1 MSAETPSMT
10 TPGNS
15 GTPVDL
21 NTVFS
26 HPAGLRVAKYIVRT
40 YLNAA
45 NAENILPSSS
55 AGDTTPSEPLQT
67 SEIDPEVAN
76 LFRTIFTWSDSEIQR
91 SEGDNARLEE
101 FTMEGQHRTEN
112 RASNFHINQK
122 FACPDLQIPSSTDKQ
137 IYNNNLLS
145 PTQSPSTNQAFNF
158 SESIQ
163 ISLTNH
169 PQSGLESQSEIT
181 THLGLSGSS
190 APGSPFRIETP
201 LRTSTNNTPQPQS
214 TQAGESSLPV
224 ASFAYDLFATAS
236 GLPPAMRKS
245 LSSDPTHSSTLVQ
258 RNAGSSSSSLRQPI
272 PQSSNTSLTMKTFLP
287 VNKTESNG
295 SSVSAKTSDHSLFAD
310 SCTTTAHRLIQS
322 ASSLHGQSAHNSSS
336 SSRLNITER
345 PFSATMQAF
354 EMERTPSA
362 SSSQKRKGTSDQ
374 IGMKKQRTEKG
385 EKRIVKMKEPKP
397 PSAASKLGP
406 DLWMRILEFAPTSF
420 IRKAR
425 AINSDFKL
433 WIDSYSS
440 IYVNQRIENYG
451 EDMPPAA
458 ALQVTLSFEVE
469 DTPDAP
475 TTPDTEDAGTSVA
488 TEETREAPP
497 SKPIEKKPE
506 VTERQYNDL
515 LGGKG
520 CLADNCT
527 STKNETRDEKCSR
540 THWSWCQRW
549 CQSCW
554 SGMIIREDRVLKS
567 HQNLVGRQ
575 VLQDLLACIPNGMHD
590 SFMKPHD
597 YVTEEESRDRA
608 RGAPRLYRYY
618 LLTNVD
624 QVIAEYK
631 KRTPLPYV
639 DDPTIS
645 AAANASAKA
654 VHQIKETALIQKRQD
669 WVDKMKAKNTK
680 WMEIVKKIESAV
692 RIRRNLNGVPNEDFR
707 KTRKELFTR
716 RAKEDLP
723 HIPTE
728 FVHSIKPYK
737 AATRIFRD
745 GGTERGWQTLK
756 PKIEQAWR
764 EAEQAKEKANGT
776 SGVAENADSNTN
788 DDGAN
793 DSLDVEAGNRRPMM
807 NEHAYLQML
816 AAQQNPPRQQHP
828 QMSQR
833 QFMHQRGQMQMQQ
846 GMRTQSARP
855 SFANRY
861 APAPN
866 YQQTGSIGQNI
877 DSLNVLANAATD
889 PFASTS
895 SFGGYGDM
903 NSYQTHLS
911 SSDNGLFA
919 TTPLRFNASPHMLSQ
934 HGYGQFSQQANA
946 GGMYQPSVSTQEP
959 ARNRISVNNLLNAD
973 QQSGS
978 SRRAPEFDY

>member
-1 MSAETPSMT
+1 MSTEAPSMT
-10 TPGNS
+10 TPDNS
-15 GTPVDL
+15 DTLVDL

-26 HPAGLRVAKYIVRT
+26 HPAGLRAARYIVRT
-40 YLNAA
+40 YINAA

-55 AGDTTPSEPLQT
+55 AEDTTPSEPIQT
-67 SEIDPEVAN
+67 SELSPEVAS
-76 LFRTIFTWSDSEIQR
+76 LLQTILSLNDSEVQR
-91 SEGDNARLEE
+91 SDGDNARLGE
-101 FTMEGQHRTEN
+101 FTMEGQHGTEK
-112 RASNFHINQK
+112 RASNYLINSK
-122 FACPDLQIPSSTDKQ
+122 FACPDLQIPSSHDKQ
-137 IYNNNLLS
+137 IYNHLLS
-145 PTQSPSTNQAFNF
+145 PTPSPSANQAFNF
-158 SESIQ
+158 SKPIPP
-163 ISLTNH
+163 SLTNH
-169 PQSGLESQSEIT
+169 PRSDLESQSEMT
-181 THLGLSGSS
+181 SRLGLSGSS

-201 LRTSTNNTPQPQS
+201 LRTSTNTTPQPQS
-214 TQAGESSLPV
+214 MRAGEASLP
-224 ASFAYDLFATAS
+224 AATFSYDLFASAN

-245 LSSDPTHSSTLVQ
+245 LSSDLPRSSASVQ
-258 RNAGSSSSSLRQPI
+258 RNAGSSSSGLRQTTS
-272 PQSSNTSLTMKTFLP
+272 QSSNTPPTMKTFLP
-287 VNKTESNG
+287 VNKTDGNG
-295 SSVSAKTSDHSLFAD
+295 GAVAVKTSDHSLFAD
-310 SCTTTAHRLIQS
+310 SCTTSAHRLIHS
-322 ASSLHGQSAHNSSS
+322 ASSQHSQSTHHPSL
-336 SSRLNITER
+336 SSRR

-354 EMERTPSA
+354 EMERTPST
-362 SSSQKRKGTSDQ
+362 SSSQKRKGISDQ
-374 IGMKKQRTEKG
+374 IGMKKQKTEKG
-385 EKRIVKMKEPKP
+385 EKRIVKIKEPKP

-425 AINSDFKL
+425 VINKDFKL

-451 EDMPPAA
+451 EEMPPAA

-469 DTPDAP
+469 DTPDAAN
-475 TTPDTEDAGTSVA
+475 TPDGEDADTSVVA
-488 TEETREAPP
+488 EEAQEAQPQ
-497 SKPIEKKPE
+497 KLTEKKPE

-527 STKNETRDEKCSR
+527 STKDQTRDEKCSR

-549 CQSCW
+549 CQACW
-554 SGMIIREDRVLKS
+554 SSMIIREDRVLKS

-624 QVIAEYK
+624 DAIAEYK
-631 KRTPLPYV
+631 KRTPPPYV

-654 VHQIKETALIQKRQD
+654 VHQIKETALTQKRQD
-669 WVDKMKAKNTK
+669 WLEKMKAKNAK
-680 WMEIVKKIESAV
+680 WMETVKKIEGAV
-692 RIRRNLNGVPNEDFR
+692 RMRRNLNGVPNEDFR

-728 FVHSIKPYK
+728 FVQSTKHYK

-756 PKIEQAWR
+756 PKIEKAWR

-776 SGVAENADSNTN
+776 SAGAENADGDDN

-793 DSLDVEAGNRRPMM
+793 DSLEVEAGNRRPMM
-807 NEHAYLQML
+807 HQQAYLQMI
-816 AAQQNPPRQQHP
+816 ARQNPSRQQQG
-828 QMSQR
+828 QMSQ
-833 QFMHQRGQMQMQQ
+833 QHSQLMNQRGHMQMQQ
-846 GMRTQSARP
+846 GMRTQSSHPGFARF
-855 SFANRY
+855 SANHQQ
-861 APAPN
+861 PAS
-866 YQQTGSIGQNI
+866 YQQLPGNL
-877 DSLNVLANAATD
+877 DVLAHAATND
-889 PFASTS
+889 FASTS

-903 NSYQTHLS
+903 TSYQTHLS
-911 SSDNGLFA
+911 SADNSLFA
-919 TTPLRFNASPHMLSQ
+919 TQPMRFTPHTLSQ

-946 GGMYQPSVSTQEP
+946 GGMFQPSVSAQEP

-973 QQSGS
+973 QQSSS
-978 SRRAPEFDY
+978 SRREYNY